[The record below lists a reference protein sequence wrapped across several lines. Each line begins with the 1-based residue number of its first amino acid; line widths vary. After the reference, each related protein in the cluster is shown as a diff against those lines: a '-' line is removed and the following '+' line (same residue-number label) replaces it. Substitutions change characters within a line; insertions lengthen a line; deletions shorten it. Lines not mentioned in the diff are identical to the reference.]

1 MVGDVE
7 RAGERVLT
15 TLMSYT
21 LGTGS
26 EPAAT
31 FDLARKVHPR
41 VVSMAMTAADKLIEQ
56 GRLEGRREGGLE
68 GQRAM
73 LVRQLEHRFGPLAGD
88 ALARVQAAGPD
99 DLGRWAERLLDVAT
113 IDDVLAS

>member
-56 GRLEGRREGGLE
+56 GRVEGRREG
-68 GQRAM
+68 QRAT
-73 LVRQLEHRFGPLAGD
+73 LARQLTHRFGPLAAD
-88 ALARVQAAGPD
+88 ALARIQAASED
-99 DLGRWAERLLDVAT
+99 DLGRWAERLLDAPT
-113 IDDVLAS
+113 LDDVIEQ